1 MASTYT
7 ELIDDLRRVAKTE
20 RLLELE
26 DKGIAESGHA
36 DMLDKAADAIET
48 LSRSIGTYAKSNEE
62 LIRRADSIARMRD
75 IVDSRLRHLLESAT
89 ICRYDALNPLTGE
102 YSLDIETLDANMQRL
117 ERYIENEDSP
127 EVCVATKAP
136 SPDVLYICD
145 RRACDS
151 CDAVECMHTRDIRH
165 ARNFELMHNI
175 MVEQAAR

>member
-1 MASTYT
+1 MSNYT
-7 ELIDDLRRVAKTE
+7 ELIE
-20 RLLELE
+20 RLYKHHE
-26 DKGIAESGHA
+26 DYANGKTQDFLAVFSDCVH
-36 DMLDKAADAIET
+36 AADAIET

-145 RRACDS
+145 MKKCGGNCS
-151 CDAVECMHTRDIRH
+151 TECSHTRDIKH
-165 ARNFELMHNI
+165 AKHFERVAADGGKVFF
-175 MVEQAAR
+175 VEKEG